1 MSEPENLLAGYWGE
15 VSSAVR
21 RSCIVHS
28 RCNLRD
34 GALQVAND
42 RLKGLLFFRV
52 EGAQR
57 SPHRADVEAVQLTA
71 ELDRLHELAAVQ
83 EVHQRQ
89 HRCHDPA
96 ALVEILLQDTGLV
109 ERDVLRGKEIGA
121 GTNPAP
127 RPPGEELE
135 RLIVPAAR
143 QVD

>member
-1 MSEPENLLAGYWGE
+1 MSEPENFVAGCWSE
-15 VSSAVR
+15 VSAAVT
-21 RSCIVHS
+21 RSCIVCS

-34 GALQVAND
+34 GALQVGND
-42 RLKGLLFFRV
+42 RLEGLLFFRV

-57 SPHRADVEAVQLTA
+57 GPHRADGEAVQLTA

-83 EVHQRQ
+83 KVHQRQ

-109 ERDVLRGKEIGA
+109 ECHMLPGKEVGA

-127 RPPGEELE
+127 RPQ
-135 RLIVPAAR
+135 AKNSSA
-143 QVD
+143 